1 MLIADTCTVYVIVSL
16 LVVHDRDPPICS
28 IWRSIVT
35 SVVFFVLLPAR
46 ALKQCVIPTLSEVSY
61 LDPALAVTDTV
72 ATGDPVSR
80 VDTINPLDNFSV
92 CGSREGASALGAA

>member
-1 MLIADTCTVYVIVSL
+1 MIHQSVLYDGVL
-16 LVVHDRDPPICS
+16 LLLLC
-28 IWRSIVT
+28 
-35 SVVFFVLLPAR
+35 FFVLLPAR

-72 ATGDPVSR
+72 AIGDPVSS

-92 CGSREGASALGAA
+92 CGSREGASAFGAA